1 MHVCAQPIPTSG
13 HSVTMHTLSVKLYR
27 PAFYMSVKLRT
38 LYHLFHFLYYII
50 FLGAAPLNVNVTL
63 RRPTALGFT
72 WDLPPPELS
81 GSLSAF
87 QIEFGLLGSRDR
99 VVMSVDKGGQRLY
112 SPRVQLE
119 EDSTY
124 QFIVRGLYDG
134 GVVGVDAVVITTTLE
149 DGMYLSVLHYVYLV
163 FNYKLTF
170 LAFTSTYKFS
180 SPFDPPLSPPCLPP
194 LLSPSPSPPPPST
207 TLSHLKLHQLLPRTL
222 L

>member
-1 MHVCAQPIPTSG
+1 MCALPVPTSR
-13 HSVTMHTLSVKLYR
+13 HSVTMHTLSVELYH
-27 PAFYMSVKLRT
+27 PALYMSVKLRT
-38 LYHLFHFLYYII
+38 LYHLFHFLYYLI

-87 QIEFGLLGSRDR
+87 QIEFGPLGSRDR

-149 DGMYLSVLHYVYLV
+149 DGMYLSILHYEYLL
-163 FNYKLTF
+163 FMRNYKLRN
-170 LAFTSTYKFS
+170 FS
-180 SPFDPPLSPPCLPP
+180 SF
-194 LLSPSPSPPPPST
+194 
-207 TLSHLKLHQLLPRTL
+207 HLYL
-222 L
+222 

>member
-1 MHVCAQPIPTSG
+1 MCALPVPTSR
-13 HSVTMHTLSVKLYR
+13 HSVTMHTLSVELYH
-27 PAFYMSVKLRT
+27 PALYMSVKLRT
-38 LYHLFHFLYYII
+38 LYHLFHFLYYLI

-149 DGMYLSVLHYVYLV
+149 DGMYLSILHYEYLL
-163 FNYKLTF
+163 FMRNYKLRN
-170 LAFTSTYKFS
+170 FS
-180 SPFDPPLSPPCLPP
+180 SF
-194 LLSPSPSPPPPST
+194 
-207 TLSHLKLHQLLPRTL
+207 HLYL
-222 L
+222 